1 MVSGEIFLTQEGFQK
16 LQEEL
21 DALKTVKRR
30 DIARQLEKARQMGD
44 LSENAE
50 YDAAKDAQAH
60 LEKRI
65 AELEDKLGRSRIIDN
80 EDIPKDKVYIGA
92 RVKLRDEDTDEE
104 IEYMLVAPPEA
115 DYNQNKISVESP
127 IGKAL
132 MGHKANDVVEV
143 NVPAGLLTYRILGI
157 SR

>member
-1 MVSGEIFLTQEGFQK
+1 MASGDIFLTQEGFQK
-16 LQEEL
+16 LKEEL
-21 DALKTVKRR
+21 DGLKTVKRR

-65 AELEDKLGRSRIIDN
+65 AALEDQLGRARIIDN
-80 EDIPKDKVYIGA
+80 EDIPRDKVYIGA
-92 RVKLRDEDTDEE
+92 KVKLRDEDTDEE
-104 IEYMLVAPPEA
+104 IEYMLVAAPEA
-115 DYNQNKISVESP
+115 DYNRNKISVESP

-132 MGHKANDVVEV
+132 MGHKADDTVEIE
-143 NVPAGLLTYRILGI
+143 VPAGLLKYRILGI